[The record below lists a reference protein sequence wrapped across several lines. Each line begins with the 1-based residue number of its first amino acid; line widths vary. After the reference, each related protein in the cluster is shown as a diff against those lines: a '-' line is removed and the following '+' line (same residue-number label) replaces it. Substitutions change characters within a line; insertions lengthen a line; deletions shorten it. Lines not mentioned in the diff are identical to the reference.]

1 MEGIILF
8 IYTSYNLSLSLSLF
22 FCFLFFENQLH
33 KAFLSLFAEISCVMC
48 FLFYFLYSLLDVI
61 YFPIIFMLNFRNSS
75 VFFLFE
81 KVVPLYIIFYVT
93 KLYMNNYLNYHV
105 VGLRNFSP
113 IQFRYKL
120 CPSLI
125 C

>member
-8 IYTSYNLSLSLSLF
+8 IYTSYNLSLSLSLSF
-22 FCFLFFENQLH
+22 FFLENQLH

-75 VFFLFE
+75 FFFFLFE
-81 KVVPLYIIFYVT
+81 KVVPSYIIFYVT